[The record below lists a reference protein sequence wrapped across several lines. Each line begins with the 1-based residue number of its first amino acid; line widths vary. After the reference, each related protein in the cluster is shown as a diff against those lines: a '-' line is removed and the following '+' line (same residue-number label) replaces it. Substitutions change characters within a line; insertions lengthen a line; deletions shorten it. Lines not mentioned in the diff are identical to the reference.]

1 MKNIFWVTENLAF
14 SPQVIPEDFQ
24 DLFRDGIGAVV
35 SLTISPLNKE
45 DFPGFELFH
54 LPMEEKVPSL
64 SQIQEFLSF
73 LRLMRTMK
81 RKVLVHC
88 YAGLERSPTMV
99 ASYLISSGMKPQE
112 AISRIRYLRP
122 EAINQEEEQFLNGL
136 PSLLKFDCPKDGES
150 FENLLQV
157 MRTLRKKCPWDKE
170 QSHQSLAKY
179 LIEESWELQ
188 SAIGSGDPE
197 KIKDELGDVLLQVV
211 FHAVIGEESGDFT
224 VSDVIYHLIEKLVR
238 RHPHVFS
245 SQASLTPDGV
255 KKQWEELKSEEGR
268 SGQENRRKYM
278 PALLR
283 AERIQESAS
292 VNGFDWESPSGILE
306 KFREEMGEL
315 EALLEGK
322 DTERMREEIGD
333 LLFTLVNLSRFLKIN
348 PEEALHLATDK
359 FLERYE
365 KARRKIQEKGL
376 KPSNL
381 SPEEIDGF
389 WEEAKREDPARDKH
403 KGE

>member
-1 MKNIFWVTENLAF
+1 MRKIFWVTENLGF
-14 SPQVIPEDFQ
+14 SPQITPEDSQ
-24 DLFRDGIGAVV
+24 ELSGEGVGGVV
-35 SLTISPLNKE
+35 SLTLLPLKKE
-45 DFPGFELFH
+45 DFPGMELLH

-64 SQIQEFLSF
+64 PQVKEFLSF
-73 LRLMRTMK
+73 FRLMRTMK

-99 ASYLISSGMKPQE
+99 GAYLISLGIEPVK
-112 AISRIRYLRP
+112 AISQIRSIRP
-122 EAINQEEEQFLNGL
+122 EAINEEEEQFLKDL
-136 PSLLKFDCPKDGES
+136 PSLLDLDCPKEGEI
-150 FENLLQV
+150 FEGLLEI
-157 MRTLRKKCPWDKE
+157 MRTLRKNCPWDKE
-170 QSHQSLAKY
+170 QTHVTLSKY

-188 SAIGSGDPE
+188 SAIEGGNKE

-211 FHAVIGEESGDFT
+211 FHVVIGEEKNEFST
-224 VSDVIYHLIEKLVR
+224 SEVVTNLIEKLIR

-245 SQASLTPDGV
+245 SRTPLSPEKV
-255 KKQWEELKSEEGR
+255 KKQWEELKSGEGR
-268 SGQENRRKYM
+268 SGQETRRKYM

-292 VNGFDWESPSGILE
+292 ANGFDWKSPLGIIE
-306 KFREEMGEL
+306 KIKEEIKEL
-315 EALLEGK
+315 ESTLEELK
-322 DTERMREEIGD
+322 KEKVREEIGD

-365 KARRKIQEKGL
+365 LATRKILEKGL
-376 KPSNL
+376 DPSTL
-381 SPEEIDGF
+381 SLEELDAF
-389 WEEAKREDPARDKH
+389 WEEAKREDSTREKH